1 MFILRILVI
10 TLIIGYI
17 IWIVNNRLLGKNLK
31 LARVIAATLATT
43 SLVYLVFGILSYLI
57 EP

>member
-1 MFILRILVI
+1 MFILRILVS